1 MDILGGGFT
10 SALTMVL
17 IVLIGLLTIG
27 LIFARLYHRASKE
40 RAFVRTGLGGQK
52 VVKDGGAFVLPVFHE
67 VIPVN
72 MNTLKLEV
80 MRNKAESLITK
91 DRMRVDIVAAFFVR
105 VIPSEDGIANAAQT
119 LGQRT
124 LHPDSL
130 RELVEDKF
138 VDALRSTAATMTM
151 QLLQDQRPEFVQGV
165 QSAVSED
172 LTKNGLELE
181 SVSLTSL
188 DQTGKDFFNP
198 NNAFDAEGLTRLTQE
213 TENRRRERNAIEQ
226 DTEVAV
232 RQKNLDAEKQKLEI
246 QRQEQFLKLEQEQQI
261 KFRASEQAALVA
273 ARQAEKDREAQQAR
287 IDAERLVKEAEIER
301 DRQVK
306 QKSIEA
312 NRAIQVQDVEREK
325 VIEVANQDKAI
336 VVAAKSEEQSQAQA
350 KANTALAESVKSE
363 QGVETT
369 RATAIADREKQIALI
384 AASREAE
391 QKAIAVK
398 VAAEAEKEAAANR
411 AAAVKIKA
419 EADRVA
425 YEVEATGKQ
434 LINEAI
440 NVLSSDQVN
449 LQIKLALIQALPAI
463 IEKSVE
469 PMKQIDGIKIVQV
482 DGLTR
487 SSAAT
492 NGAPGGGNGSLAEQ
506 AVAEAL
512 AYRAQVADHRRAAQ
526 GDRHDRCKPQR
537 ADASRRSADRCP
549 GEETG
554 RRIGAA
560 RGGGDHERQPITDRR
575 DLPAAAA
582 AGRPACRPGSP
593 CAPYRDRARD
603 ISSGRRCPPGWHRRP
618 A

>member
-1 MDILGGGFT
+1 MDMLGGG
-10 SALTMVL
+10 LTNTLTVAA
-17 IVLIGLLTIG
+17 IVLVAFFTIG
-27 LIFARLYHRASKE
+27 LIIARLYHRASKE
-40 RAFVRTGLGGQK
+40 RSFVRTGLGGQK
-52 VVKDGGAFVLPVFHE
+52 VVMDGGAVVLPVFHE

-105 VIPSEDGIANAAQT
+105 VIPSQEGIANAAQT

-124 LHPDSL
+124 LHPDNL

-213 TENRRRERNAIEQ
+213 TENRRRERNVIEQ

-232 RQKNLDAEKQKLEI
+232 RQKNLDAEKEKLEI
-246 QRQEQFLKLEQEQQI
+246 QRQEQFLRLEQEQQV
-261 KFRASEQAALVA
+261 KFRTAEQAALVA

-312 NRAIQVQDVEREK
+312 SRAVQVQDVEREK
-325 VIEVANQDKAI
+325 VIEVANQEKAI

-350 KANTALAESVKSE
+350 KANAALEDVVKSE
-363 QGVETT
+363 QAIETT

-391 QKAIAVK
+391 QKAIAIK
-398 VAAEAEKEAAANR
+398 IAAEADKQAAANR
-411 AAAVKIKA
+411 AEAVKVKA
-419 EADRVA
+419 DADRVA
-425 YEVEATGKQ
+425 YEVEAKGKQ

-440 NVLSSDQVN
+440 NVLSSDQIN
-449 LQIKLALIQALPAI
+449 LQIKIALIQALPAI

-469 PMKQIDGIKIVQV
+469 PMKQIDGIKILQV
-482 DGLTR
+482 DGFARGGASTG
-487 SSAAT
+487 AT
-492 NGAPGGGNGSLAEQ
+492 GPADGNGNLAEQ
-506 AVAEAL
+506 AVAAAL
-512 AYRAQVADHRRAAQ
+512 AYRAQSPIIDGLLKELGMTGGSLSGLTQAATI
-526 GDRHDRCKPQR
+526 DAPAHPMKKP
-537 ADASRRSADRCP
+537 
-549 GEETG
+549 E
-554 RRIGAA
+554 
-560 RGGGDHERQPITDRR
+560 GG
-575 DLPAAAA
+575 
-582 AGRPACRPGSP
+582 
-593 CAPYRDRARD
+593 
-603 ISSGRRCPPGWHRRP
+603 
-618 A
+618 

>member
-1 MDILGGGFT
+1 MNLFGADLTSILLLG
-10 SALTMVL
+10 L
-17 IVLIGLLTIG
+17 IVLVGIFTIG

-52 VVKDGGAFVLPVFHE
+52 VVKDGGAVVLPIFHE

-105 VIPSEDGIANAAQT
+105 VIPSQDGIANAAQT

-124 LHPDSL
+124 LHPDAL
-130 RELVEDKF
+130 KELVEDKF

-151 QLLQDQRPEFVQGV
+151 QQLQDQRPEFVQGV
-165 QSAVSED
+165 QNAVSED

-188 DQTGKDFFNP
+188 DQTSKEFFNP

-213 TENRRRERNAIEQ
+213 TENRRRQRNEIEQ
-226 DTEVAV
+226 DTEVGV

-246 QRQEQFLKLEQEQQI
+246 ARQEQFLKLDQEQQV
-261 KFRASEQAALVA
+261 KFRAAEQAALVA
-273 ARQAEKDREAQQAR
+273 ARQAEKDREAAQAR

-312 NRAIQVQDVEREK
+312 MRTVQVQDVDREK
-325 VIEVANQDKAI
+325 AIEIANQDKAI
-336 VVAAKSEEQSQAQA
+336 VVAAKSEEQSHAQA
-350 KANTALAESVKSE
+350 KANEALAGAVKAE
-363 QGVETT
+363 QAVETT
-369 RATAIADREKQIALI
+369 RATATADREKQIALI
-384 AASREAE
+384 SASREAE
-391 QKAIAVK
+391 QKAIAIK
-398 VAAEAEKEAAANR
+398 VAAEAEKEAASNR

-419 EADRVA
+419 DADRVA
-425 YEVEATGKQ
+425 YEVEATGKR

-440 NVLSSDQVN
+440 NVLSSDQIS
-449 LQIKLALIQALPAI
+449 LQIKLALIQSLPSI

-487 SSAAT
+487 PYASNGSAA
-492 NGAPGGGNGSLAEQ
+492 GGGIGNGSGSLAEQ
-506 AVAEAL
+506 AVAAAL
-512 AYRAQVADHRRAAQ
+512 AYRAQSPIIDGLLKELGMTGASLGTLSQAVVPSEPGPHTPPP
-526 GDRHDRCKPQR
+526 KP
-537 ADASRRSADRCP
+537 
-549 GEETG
+549 E
-554 RRIGAA
+554 
-560 RGGGDHERQPITDRR
+560 HE
-575 DLPAAAA
+575 
-582 AGRPACRPGSP
+582 
-593 CAPYRDRARD
+593 
-603 ISSGRRCPPGWHRRP
+603 
-618 A
+618 

>member
-1 MDILGGGFT
+1 MFLGVDLM
-10 SALTMVL
+10 SMLVL
-17 IVLIGLLTIG
+17 GTIVLIALFTIG

-40 RAFVRTGLGGQK
+40 RSFVRTGLGGQK
-52 VVKDGGAFVLPVFHE
+52 VVKDGGAVVLPVFHE

-105 VIPSEDGIANAAQT
+105 VIPSQEGIANAAQT

-124 LHPDSL
+124 LHPDAL
-130 RELVEDKF
+130 KELVEDKS

-213 TENRRRERNAIEQ
+213 TENRRRQRNEIEQ

-261 KFRASEQAALVA
+261 KFRAAEQSALVA

-287 IDAERLVKEAEIER
+287 IEAERLVKEAEIER

-312 NRAIQVQDVEREK
+312 MRTVQVQDVDREK
-325 VIEVANQDKAI
+325 VIEVATQDKAI
-336 VVAAKSEEQSQAQA
+336 TVAAKSEEQSHAQA
-350 KANTALAESVKSE
+350 KANAALAEQVKSE
-363 QGVETT
+363 QAVETT
-369 RATAIADREKQIALI
+369 RATATADREKQIALI
-384 AASREAE
+384 NASREAE
-391 QKAIAVK
+391 QKAIAVR
-398 VAAEAEKEAAANR
+398 VAAEAEKDAASNH

-419 EADRVA
+419 DADRVA
-425 YEVEATGKQ
+425 YEVEAKGKE

-440 NVLSSDQVN
+440 NVLSSDQIN
-449 LQIKLALIQALPAI
+449 LQIKLALIHSLPSI

-487 SSAAT
+487 GQAG
-492 NGAPGGGNGSLAEQ
+492 NGAAPMGGGNGSLAEQ
-506 AVAEAL
+506 AVAAAL
-512 AYRAQVADHRRAAQ
+512 AYRAQSPIIDGLLKELGMTGGSLGGLTQAATPVETAIK
-526 GDRHDRCKPQR
+526 KP
-537 ADASRRSADRCP
+537 D
-549 GEETG
+549 GEHK
-554 RRIGAA
+554 A
-560 RGGGDHERQPITDRR
+560 
-575 DLPAAAA
+575 
-582 AGRPACRPGSP
+582 
-593 CAPYRDRARD
+593 
-603 ISSGRRCPPGWHRRP
+603 IS
-618 A
+618 

>member
-1 MDILGGGFT
+1 MIFGADFTTVLTLGG
-10 SALTMVL
+10 
-17 IVLIGLLTIG
+17 IVLVGLFTIG

-67 VIPVN
+67 IILVN

-105 VIPSEDGIANAAQT
+105 VIPSQDGIANAAQT

-124 LHPDSL
+124 LHPDAL

-213 TENRRRERNAIEQ
+213 TENRRRQRNEIEQ

-246 QRQEQFLKLEQEQQI
+246 QRQEQFLKFDQEQQV
-261 KFRASEQAALVA
+261 KFRAAEQSALVA
-273 ARQAEKDREAQQAR
+273 ARQAEKEREAQQAR

-312 NRAIQVQDVEREK
+312 MRTVQVQDVVREK
-325 VIEVANQDKAI
+325 DIEVANQDKAI

-350 KANTALAESVKSE
+350 KANAALAEAVKSE
-363 QGVETT
+363 QAVETT
-369 RATAIADREKQIALI
+369 RATAAADREKQIALI
-384 AASREAE
+384 GASREAE

-398 VAAEAEKEAAANR
+398 VAAEAEKEAATNR

-425 YEVEATGKQ
+425 YEVEATGKK
-434 LINEAI
+434 LINDAI
-440 NVLSSDQVN
+440 NVLSADQIG
-449 LQIKLALIQALPAI
+449 LQIKLALIHALPSI

-469 PMKQIDGIKIVQV
+469 PMKQIDGIKIIQV
-482 DGLTR
+482 DGLNR
-487 SSAAT
+487 GHGGNGSSPAS
-492 NGAPGGGNGSLAEQ
+492 GNGSLAEQ
-506 AVAEAL
+506 AVAAAL
-512 AYRAQVADHRRAAQ
+512 AYRAQSPIID
-526 GDRHDRCKPQR
+526 GLLKEIGMTG
-537 ADASRRSADRCP
+537 ASL
-549 GEETG
+549 
-554 RRIGAA
+554 
-560 RGGGDHERQPITDRR
+560 GGLTQPIVPTETATKKPD
-575 DLPAAAA
+575 
-582 AGRPACRPGSP
+582 GE
-593 CAPYRDRARD
+593 
-603 ISSGRRCPPGWHRRP
+603 
-618 A
+618 

>member
-1 MDILGGGFT
+1 MTLFGADFTNIL
-10 SALTMVL
+10 VL
-17 IVLIGLLTIG
+17 GSIVLISLLAIG
-27 LIFARLYHRASKE
+27 LVFARLYHRASKE

-52 VVKDGGAFVLPVFHE
+52 VVKDGGAMVLPVFHE
-67 VIPVN
+67 TTPVN

-105 VIPSEDGIANAAQT
+105 VIPSTDGIANAAQT

-124 LHPDSL
+124 LHPDAL

-165 QSAVSED
+165 QNAVSED

-213 TENRRRERNAIEQ
+213 TENRRRQRNEIEQ

-232 RQKNLDAEKQKLEI
+232 RQKNLDAEQQKLEI
-246 QRQEQFLKLEQEQQI
+246 QRQEQFLKFDQEQQI
-261 KFRASEQAALVA
+261 KFRAAEQSALVA

-287 IDAERLVKEAEIER
+287 IDSERLVKEAEISR
-301 DRQVK
+301 DLQVK

-312 NRAIQVQDVEREK
+312 ARAVSVQDVEREK
-325 VIEVANQDKAI
+325 VIEVANQEKAI
-336 VVAAKSEEQSQAQA
+336 VVAVKSEAQSQAQA
-350 KANTALAESVKSE
+350 KANVALAEAVKSE
-363 QGVETT
+363 QAVETA
-369 RATAIADREKQIALI
+369 RATAAADRDKQIALI
-384 AASREAE
+384 GASREAE
-391 QKAIAVK
+391 QKAIAIK
-398 VAAEAEKEAAANR
+398 VAAEADKEAAGNR

-434 LINEAI
+434 LINSAI
-440 NVLSSDQVN
+440 NVLSSDQIN
-449 LQIKLALIQALPAI
+449 LQIKLALIHALPAI

-469 PMKQIDGIKIVQV
+469 PMKQIDGIKIIQV

-487 SSAAT
+487 GNMGNGGSPASAAS
-492 NGAPGGGNGSLAEQ
+492 GNGNLAEQ
-506 AVAEAL
+506 AVAAAL
-512 AYRAQVADHRRAAQ
+512 AYRAQSPIIDGLLKELGMAGGSIGGLMQGTTPPEHVAKNVDEH
-526 GDRHDRCKPQR
+526 
-537 ADASRRSADRCP
+537 
-549 GEETG
+549 
-554 RRIGAA
+554 
-560 RGGGDHERQPITDRR
+560 
-575 DLPAAAA
+575 
-582 AGRPACRPGSP
+582 
-593 CAPYRDRARD
+593 
-603 ISSGRRCPPGWHRRP
+603 
-618 A
+618 